1 MGRQQKCPVR
11 LTDEEREQLRSITR
25 TGKNSARGMQRAQI
39 LLWSDEGKQDK
50 EIVALL
56 GCVPLTVA
64 SVRER
69 WVKEK
74 RLDDLPRL
82 GSKPML
88 DAKQESLLIA
98 LACIDAPEGRD
109 EWTMQL
115 LADKLVELKV
125 VERISGETVRRT
137 LKKQAQAVA
146 KRAVVHP
153 AGRCRIRLADGGC
166 VALVRRTLQTVATSA
181 LTSVRVNWWV
191 MYSNRCRASQAAPS
205 EWITNTNG
213 MACAMRSCCFNR

>member
-1 MGRQQKCPVR
+1 MGRQQKYPVR
-11 LTDEEREQLRSITR
+11 LTDEERVQLRTMTR
-25 TGKNSARGMQRAQI
+25 TGRQSDRVTQRAQI

-56 GCVPLTVA
+56 GCTPLTV
-64 SVRER
+64 SRIRER

-74 RLDDLPRL
+74 RLEDLPRL

-98 LACIDAPEGRD
+98 LACSDAPEGRD

-125 VERISGETVRRT
+125 VECISDETVRRT
-137 LKKQAQAVA
+137 LKKTSSS
-146 KRAVVHP
+146 R
-153 AGRCRIRLADGGC
+153 GRRNNG
-166 VALVRRTLQTVATSA
+166 VSRR
-181 LTSVRVNWWV
+181 
-191 MYSNRCRASQAAPS
+191 
-205 EWITNTNG
+205 
-213 MACAMRSCCFNR
+213 

>member
-25 TGKNSARGMQRAQI
+25 TGKHSARVMQRAQI

-56 GCVPLTVA
+56 GCAPLTVA

-98 LACIDAPEGRD
+98 LACSDTPEGRD
-109 EWTMQL
+109 EWPMQL

-125 VERISGETVRRT
+125 VERISDETVRRT
-137 LKKQAQAVA
+137 LKKTSSSRGKTSSGAS
-146 KRAVVHP
+146 
-153 AGRCRIRLADGGC
+153 
-166 VALVRRTLQTVATSA
+166 RR
-181 LTSVRVNWWV
+181 
-191 MYSNRCRASQAAPS
+191 
-205 EWITNTNG
+205 
-213 MACAMRSCCFNR
+213 

>member
-25 TGKNSARGMQRAQI
+25 TGKHSARVMQRAQI

-56 GCVPLTVA
+56 GCAPLTVA

-98 LACIDAPEGRD
+98 LACSDAPEGRD
-109 EWTMQL
+109 EWPMQL

-125 VERISGETVRRT
+125 VERISDETVRRT
-137 LKKQAQAVA
+137 LKKTSSSRGKTSRGAS
-146 KRAVVHP
+146 
-153 AGRCRIRLADGGC
+153 
-166 VALVRRTLQTVATSA
+166 RR
-181 LTSVRVNWWV
+181 
-191 MYSNRCRASQAAPS
+191 
-205 EWITNTNG
+205 
-213 MACAMRSCCFNR
+213 